1 MARNTILLRGHAR
14 EEAFTASPYA
24 ITPGMLVELDGAG
37 DVIPHTTDEGIAFPI
52 FAKEQHEN
60 QGAGIDTDI
69 AVDDEVIVLFP
80 ELGAKI
86 NAFTS
91 DTLAEGDYVT
101 SDGAGGVRLADSGS
115 FVIGV
120 AAAASD
126 LTGTN
131 GRVEIY
137 VGALGVATS

>member
-1 MARNTILLRGHAR
+1 MARNTILLRGTAR
-14 EEAFTASPYA
+14 EEARISDPYA
-24 ITPGMLVELDGAG
+24 ITPGMLCELADAG
-37 DVIPHTTDEGIAFPI
+37 KAIPHTTDEGMAFPI

-60 QGAGIDTDI
+60 QGAGIDDDI
-69 AVDDEVIVLFP
+69 AVGDEVVLLFP
-80 ELGAKI
+80 EQGAKI

-91 DTLAEGDYVT
+91 DTILEGDFVT
-101 SDGAGGVRLADSGS
+101 SDGAGGVRVADSGS

-120 AAAASD
+120 AAADSD

-137 VGALGVATS
+137 VAALGAATS

>member
-1 MARNTILLRGHAR
+1 MARNTILLRGQAR
-14 EEAFTASPYA
+14 EEGRIATPYA
-24 ITPGMLVELDGAG
+24 ITPGMLVELADAGAA
-37 DVIPHTTDEGIAFPI
+37 IPHTTDEGMAFPM

-60 QGAGIDTDI
+60 QGAGIDDDI
-69 AVDDEVIVLFP
+69 AIGDEVQILFP
-80 ELGAKI
+80 EQGAKI

-91 DTLAEGDYVT
+91 DTILEGEFVT

-120 AAAASD
+120 AAADSD
-126 LTGTN
+126 LSGTN

-137 VGALGVATS
+137 VTPLGVATS